1 MTVFNTLNAEPAG
14 DEVRIASLMGREWL
28 VAPVVLVREG
38 VLNGGFLGFSEI
50 QKSAPGWN
58 GQPVTAPPDEGT
70 EAANLAPSE
79 PSGHPID
86 GQTQDGRPNF
96 VSANREPFLSDMNVG
111 MVLNVEAVDDL
122 PTPGDEQSERGLVGE
137 AWVDL
142 DRAEAVGA
150 NAVEAVE
157 RIADSESLDV
167 STGYFHRPVEVGGS
181 YEGERYAVE
190 QKDLLPDHLA
200 LLPNETGACSWSDGC
215 GAPYPAAQREAAQAA
230 ADSPFES
237 SGHETS
243 RLAAASAS
251 FVERVTS
258 IVTGGDADTETQAAE
273 SGDCSPGPCSCGE
286 HTEVDSNALVGEF
299 YTDEDEAARRAEE
312 LGCTAESHAHE
323 LDGETVY
330 MPCATHEEY
339 TEKVGAS
346 DHKDEKPY
354 ENTEDDEQATTNTMT
369 PDINSLAER
378 SAFDAETLQEWDEGD
393 LKALADSLDAQDDGD
408 DGDDPATNT
417 DGQNDELLDRV
428 AELERQV
435 EAQNAE
441 KRERL
446 AERVAAHTDHEADD
460 LVDNADE
467 FPTPALE
474 TLADSLDTQAGTSQ
488 ANAAPQGDRVNYLGQ
503 AGARATA
510 NTDATDHEADA
521 EELAANVGAL
531 ANMADDGGNA

>member
-70 EAANLAPSE
+70 EAANLAPSG

-96 VSANREPFLSDMNVG
+96 VSANREPFLSDMHVG

-150 NAVEAVE
+150 NAVESVE

-200 LLPNETGACSWSDGC
+200 LLPNETGACSWPDGC

-243 RLAAASAS
+243 LLAASAAS
-251 FVERVTS
+251 FAERVRS
-258 IVTGGDADTETQAAE
+258 IVTGGDADTEAQAGT
-273 SGDCSPGPCSCGE
+273 SGECSPGPCSCGE
-286 HTEVDSNALVGEF
+286 HTSN
-299 YTDEDEAARRAEE
+299 DED
-312 LGCTAESHAHE
+312 GDT
-323 LDGETVY
+323 ET
-330 MPCATHEEY
+330 
-339 TEKVGAS
+339 
-346 DHKDEKPY
+346 
-354 ENTEDDEQATTNTMT
+354 DDEDPENPENPENDVQPTTNTMT
-369 PDINSLAER
+369 PEIDSLAER
-378 SAFDAETLQEWDEGD
+378 SAFDAETLREWDEGD
-393 LKALADSLDAQDDGD
+393 LKALADSLDEQDDGD

-446 AERVAAHTDHEADD
+446 ADRVAAHTDHEADD
-460 LVDNADE
+460 LVDNTDE
-467 FPTPALE
+467 FPTAALE

-510 NTDATDHEADA
+510 NTDATDHEAEA
-521 EELAANVGAL
+521 EELAGNVGAL
-531 ANMADDGGNA
+531 ANMADDGGSA